1 VRDAKCL
8 LLRQKW
14 IHKLQQKVSLCHGL
28 SPKNGEIYLEHN
40 LAAYS
45 PHVFGIH
52 GILMLI
58 TGEVPRTLAIF
69 SKFLNTK
76 AKSKILAQNSIDKK
90 YNLKQVYCIVI
101 LLVLE

>member
-1 VRDAKCL
+1 MSTFKTKMDSQIAAKKYHCAMDYPLKMEKYIWNTIWL
-8 LLRQKW
+8 LT
-14 IHKLQQKVSLCHGL
+14 
-28 SPKNGEIYLEHN
+28 
-40 LAAYS
+40 A
-45 PHVFGIH
+45 HVFGIH

-76 AKSKILAQNSIDKK
+76 EKSKILAQNSKDKK